1 MRRVLFAAAYGKAPA
16 VIRYVDGAWEQ
27 MPGEASR
34 GMGAGF
40 FAMDVKADDFAVA
53 AGTWN
58 IDGYSEGPGLVMTWR
73 GSMWRYA
80 REPSAVM
87 NAVYEG
93 VSYVH
98 EPK

>member
-58 IDGYSEGPGLVMTWR
+58 IDGYSEGPGLVMT
-73 GSMWRYA
+73 
-80 REPSAVM
+80 
-87 NAVYEG
+87 
-93 VSYVH
+93 
-98 EPK
+98 